1 LVLSTLN
8 VSGILVANEFYE
20 YSSKISDVC
29 IRLLSLMLLAY
40 TMPETRRCN
49 GVTKHRTKTEKSVV
63 RRASSGIGCSN
74 DKGQSRALRP
84 DSSNAACLP
93 AKRGYS
99 HELKSNNTT
108 GKCTR
113 LFNAALSDGQKY
125 CTR

>member
-1 LVLSTLN
+1 MVLSTLN
-8 VSGILVANEFYE
+8 VSGIL
-20 YSSKISDVC
+20 
-29 IRLLSLMLLAY
+29 
-40 TMPETRRCN
+40 PETRRCN

-125 CTR
+125 CTHVKCGTDIVACNAPQEP